1 MEKTDQQN
9 FAKETS
15 YSTKLKWIDLSSIFQ
30 LSIFERTVQKNMRW
44 LYFLF
49 YETPKDITEIRD
61 TKTNYHNHFNL
72 FISHRKVGVYWDKIR
87 NRSRYQK
94 F

>member
-49 YETPKDITEIRD
+49 YETPKDITEISTQMVPR
-61 TKTNYHNHFNL
+61 HL
-72 FISHRKVGVYWDKIR
+72 
-87 NRSRYQK
+87 
-94 F
+94 